1 MNEINRHNSAINR
14 FISAQKNYFEI
25 ACEELKQ
32 GKKESHWMWF
42 IFPQIAGL
50 GLSEISQFYAIRDI
64 AEARKF
70 IADKTLGTN
79 LVKICQILLTL
90 NTNSAEKI
98 FGDIDSIKLRSSMTL
113 FAEISDDDVFQKVLD
128 KFFQG
133 KKDTKTLELLHK

>member
-1 MNEINRHNSAINR
+1 MTEKLNNNSGINR
-14 FISAQKNYFEI
+14 FITAQKNYFET
-25 ACEELKQ
+25 AYNELKH

-50 GLSEISQFYAIRDI
+50 GMSEISQFYAIRDI
-64 AEARKF
+64 EEAREF
-70 IADKTLGTN
+70 LADKTLGEN
-79 LVKICQILLTL
+79 LRKICQILLTL

-113 FAEISDDDVFQKVLD
+113 FAETSGEDIFQKVLD

-133 KKDTKTLELLHK
+133 KKDTKTLELMNK